1 MNRQASELAYPGP
14 IRRSDGDRNLP
25 QPVQSP
31 RCAGSQPRGDTGQ
44 CGSTQKL
51 VLAHNG
57 NIYEPRLHRMPGLLR
72 AGKPSIRSNLL
83 AVLCAFD
90 SVAEALKI
98 VGRTVGELEEFREQ
112 VLDAVELDAE
122 LAGLEVDVRGQGGD
136 LVAGLG
142 AQGNFHGG
150 GLEVFANAFELG
162 HQPPTPTLLIAER
175 LAVSHGFELVEKL
188 LAVDEESSAGL
199 VAAEAVQQLDGL
211 SAFEAEEF
219 FDHGA
224 VEDGDREPA
233 EFLDN
238 AGNMKQ
244 PKGLWGQGGLSLLA
258 TRYHTVV
265 RNEVFPGGKITYHN
279 VPYRRLS
286 GVAVF
291 LDPQIPLCCPCGSFQ
306 LFCRGWWPGLLS

>member
-44 CGSTQKL
+44 CGSTEKL

-122 LAGLEVDVRGQGGD
+122 PAGLEVDVRGQGGD

-162 HQPPTPTLLIAER
+162 HQPPTPALLIAER
-175 LAVSHGFELVEKL
+175 LAVSQGFELLDQL
-188 LAVDEESSAGL
+188 LAVDEKSSAGL

-211 SAFEAEEF
+211 PAFEAEEL
-219 FDHGA
+219 FDGGA
-224 VEDGDREPA
+224 VENGDRESA
-233 EFLDN
+233 EFLDD
-238 AGNMKQ
+238 AGKVKQ
-244 PKGLWGQGGLSLLA
+244 PKGLRRQGELSLLA
-258 TRYHTVV
+258 IRYHTVV
-265 RNEVFPGGKITYHN
+265 RNGGFPGAGIPYDN
-279 VPYRRLS
+279 VTYRR
-286 GVAVF
+286 GKAVSKATVLPKPRPREREF
-291 LDPQIPLCCPCGSFQ
+291 
-306 LFCRGWWPGLLS
+306 

>member
-1 MNRQASELAYPGP
+1 
-14 IRRSDGDRNLP
+14 
-25 QPVQSP
+25 
-31 RCAGSQPRGDTGQ
+31 
-44 CGSTQKL
+44 
-51 VLAHNG
+51 
-57 NIYEPRLHRMPGLLR
+57 MPGLLR

-142 AQGNFHGG
+142 AQGDFHGG

-162 HQPPTPTLLIAER
+162 HQPPTPALLIAER
-175 LAVSHGFELVEKL
+175 LAVSQGFELLDQL
-188 LAVDEESSAGL
+188 LAVEEESSAGL

-219 FDHGA
+219 FDHGT
-224 VEDGDREPA
+224 VEDGDFEQA

-238 AGNMKQ
+238 AGKVKQ
-244 PKGLWGQGGLSLLA
+244 PMGLWGQRGLSLLA

-265 RNEVFPGGKITYHN
+265 RNGVFLGAQIPYDN
-279 VPYRRLS
+279 VPYRR
-286 GVAVF
+286 GNAV
-291 LDPQIPLCCPCGSFQ
+291 S
-306 LFCRGWWPGLLS
+306 SV